1 VLQSLR
7 GHQNRLGLLRA
18 DGFVLRIRDFAESD
32 LIVTLFTEQWGKRT
46 AIAKRARRLNSRLG
60 GVFDLLN
67 RVEVVF
73 YPKSRLDLV
82 SQGAL
87 LQGFPHLKGNLNVV
101 AAALLV
107 GRLLDRLLPFHQ
119 PEERV
124 YSLFGR
130 FLNLLEAGDH
140 SVDRLRLSVTL
151 KLLGFLGHR
160 PRLAGCVRCGSESG
174 PFLFASECGG
184 VLCRACTRREEGI
197 KISRGL
203 ALSLDAFLR
212 LPLERVNVIH
222 LCLEDIRVAVKVVD
236 GYVDHL
242 ASGP

>member
-1 VLQSLR
+1 M
-7 GHQNRLGLLRA
+7 GLLRA

-87 LQGFPHLKGNLNVV
+87 LQGFPHLKGDLNVV
-101 AAALLV
+101 AAALSV

-130 FLNLLEAGDH
+130 FLDLLEAGDH

-151 KLLGFLGHR
+151 KLLAFLGHR

-197 KISRGL
+197 KISRSL

-222 LCLEDIRVAVKVVD
+222 LCPEDIRVAVKVVD

>member
-1 VLQSLR
+1 
-7 GHQNRLGLLRA
+7 LGLLRA

-73 YPKSRLDLV
+73 YTKARLDLV

-87 LQGFPHLKGNLNVV
+87 LQGFPHLKGDLNVV

-107 GRLLDRLLPFHQ
+107 GRFLDRLLPFHQ
-119 PEERV
+119 PEEQV

-130 FLNLLEAGDH
+130 FLDLLEAGDH

-151 KLLGFLGHR
+151 KLLAFLGHR
-160 PRLAGCVRCGSESG
+160 PRLADCVRCGSESG

-184 VLCRACTRREEGI
+184 VLCRACARREGI

-212 LPLERVNVIH
+212 LPLERVNVVH
-222 LCLEDIRVAVKVVD
+222 LCPEDIRVAVKVVD

-242 ASGP
+242 ANGP

>member
-1 VLQSLR
+1 
-7 GHQNRLGLLRA
+7 LGLLRA

-87 LQGFPHLKGNLNVV
+87 LQGFPHLKGDLNVV

-107 GRLLDRLLPFHQ
+107 GRLLDRLLPFQQ

-130 FLNLLEAGDH
+130 FLDLLEAGND

-151 KLLGFLGHR
+151 KLLAFLGHR
-160 PRLAGCVRCGSESG
+160 PRLTSCVRCGSESG

-203 ALSLDAFLR
+203 ALSLDAFLQ

-222 LCLEDIRVAVKVVD
+222 LCPEDIRVAVKVVD

>member
-1 VLQSLR
+1 M
-7 GHQNRLGLLRA
+7 GLLRA
-18 DGFVLRIRDFAESD
+18 DGFVLRIRDLAESD
-32 LIVTLFTEQWGKRT
+32 LIVTLFTEQWGKRA

-73 YPKSRLDLV
+73 YPKERLDLV

-87 LQGFPHLKGNLNVV
+87 LQGFPHLKGDLNVV

-119 PEERV
+119 PEEQV

-130 FLNLLEAGDH
+130 FLDLSEAGDH

-151 KLLGFLGHR
+151 KLLSFLGHR
-160 PRLAGCVRCGSESG
+160 PRLTSCVRCGSESG

-184 VLCRACTRREEGI
+184 VLCRACAQREGI

-212 LPLERVNVIH
+212 LPLERVNVVH
-222 LCLEDIRVAVKVVD
+222 LCPEDIRVAAKVVD
-236 GYVDHL
+236 GYIDHL
-242 ASGP
+242 ANGS

>member
-1 VLQSLR
+1 VLQSLK

-87 LQGFPHLKGNLNVV
+87 LQGFPHLKGDLNVV

-107 GRLLDRLLPFHQ
+107 GRLLDRLLPFQQ

-130 FLNLLEAGDH
+130 FLDLLEAGND

-151 KLLGFLGHR
+151 KLLAFLGHR
-160 PRLAGCVRCGSESG
+160 PRLTSCVRCGSESG

-203 ALSLDAFLR
+203 ALSLDAFLQ

-222 LCLEDIRVAVKVVD
+222 LCPEDIRVAVKVVD

>member
-1 VLQSLR
+1 MLQSLK

-87 LQGFPHLKGNLNVV
+87 LQGFPHLKGDLNVV

-107 GRLLDRLLPFHQ
+107 GRLLDRLLPFQQ

-130 FLNLLEAGDH
+130 FLDLLEAGND

-151 KLLGFLGHR
+151 KLLAFLGHR
-160 PRLAGCVRCGSESG
+160 PRLTSCVRCGSESG

-203 ALSLDAFLR
+203 ALSLDAFLQ

-222 LCLEDIRVAVKVVD
+222 LCPEDIRVAVKVVD

>member
-1 VLQSLR
+1 
-7 GHQNRLGLLRA
+7 
-18 DGFVLRIRDFAESD
+18 VLRIRDFAESD

-46 AIAKRARRLNSRLG
+46 AIAKRARRLDSRLG
-60 GVFDLLN
+60 AVFDLLN
-67 RVEVVF
+67 RVEIVF
-73 YPKSRLDLV
+73 YPKARLDLV
-82 SQGAL
+82 SQGSL
-87 LQGFPHLKGNLNVV
+87 LQGFPHLKGDLNVV
-101 AAALLV
+101 VAALLV

-130 FLNLLEAGDH
+130 FLDLLEAGDH

-151 KLLGFLGHR
+151 KMLAFLGHR
-160 PRLAGCVRCGSESG
+160 PRLTSCVRCGSESG

-184 VLCRACTRREEGI
+184 VLCRTCARREGI

-212 LPLERVNVIH
+212 LPLERVNVTH
-222 LCLEDIRVAVKVVD
+222 LCPEDIRVAVKIID

>member
-1 VLQSLR
+1 
-7 GHQNRLGLLRA
+7 LGLLRA

-87 LQGFPHLKGNLNVV
+87 LQGFPHLKGDLNVV

>member
-1 VLQSLR
+1 M
-7 GHQNRLGLLRA
+7 GLLRA

-87 LQGFPHLKGNLNVV
+87 LQGFPHLKGDLNVV

>member
-1 VLQSLR
+1 MLQSLR

-73 YPKSRLDLV
+73 YPKAQLDLV

>member
-1 VLQSLR
+1 M
-7 GHQNRLGLLRA
+7 GLLRA

-87 LQGFPHLKGNLNVV
+87 LQGFPHLKGDLNVV

-222 LCLEDIRVAVKVVD
+222 LCPEDIRVAVKVVD